1 MDVGIR
7 LEANKPF
14 LRSIWLSFSGR
25 IASPLKRPNHAHT
38 RPLCAAFGGPNGGG
52 GVGVGSPLILALLFA
67 IPEGM
72 SGQALSVQ
80 LDPSDHNGFA
90 ISCFGGRDGSI
101 DLTVSGGTPPY
112 TYEWSTGANTQD
124 ISGVAAGYYRVAV
137 YDSDTGY
144 VEREITLGE
153 PELLVGTATAIEY
166 PNDFNV
172 SCHSCYNGSIDASA
186 AGGVAPYTYAWRDGA
201 VVEARSGLGARD
213 YTVTVSDAN
222 GCEAAPVTLT
232 LREPQRND
240 WTMNGNAG
248 TDPATHYIGSS
259 DNKDV
264 VFRSNG
270 IERLRLLGNGQL
282 KLTGLGDGILK
293 SSGGGLIEALPI
305 QESLMPYDLYPFWRT
320 DGNYLATTLGHQA
333 FLGSKDNTSLWIKT
347 NNTLRMIISNGG
359 RAALGEDIDQHPMAG
374 ALTIKTGWNDWLT
387 LRRRTAD
394 PDDDGFWHIHN
405 CGPEFNRL
413 KFYYTDKDGIDAVD
427 GNLTLWNN
435 GKVSIGQLDINT
447 PVEHMFY
454 VGGSIK
460 GEAMVLG
467 NVSSAA
473 GYRLFVEDGIITEKL
488 KVAIPSTEHWM
499 DKVFDNDYRLISIA
513 ELRSYVSI
521 NCHLPGVPSAES
533 VVTAGLDVAEFS
545 AILLSKI
552 EELTLYIIELNHEIE
567 NIKAIK
573 SDSGENSLK

>member
-1 MDVGIR
+1 
-7 LEANKPF
+7 
-14 LRSIWLSFSGR
+14 
-25 IASPLKRPNHAHT
+25 
-38 RPLCAAFGGPNGGG
+38 
-52 GVGVGSPLILALLFA
+52 
-67 IPEGM
+67 
-72 SGQALSVQ
+72 
-80 LDPSDHNGFA
+80 
-90 ISCFGGRDGSI
+90 
-101 DLTVSGGTPPY
+101 
-112 TYEWSTGANTQD
+112 
-124 ISGVAAGYYRVAV
+124 
-137 YDSDTGY
+137 
-144 VEREITLGE
+144 
-153 PELLVGTATAIEY
+153 
-166 PNDFNV
+166 
-172 SCHSCYNGSIDASA
+172 
-186 AGGVAPYTYAWRDGA
+186 
-201 VVEARSGLGARD
+201 
-213 YTVTVSDAN
+213 
-222 GCEAAPVTLT
+222 
-232 LREPQRND
+232 
-240 WTMNGNAG
+240 
-248 TDPATHYIGSS
+248 
-259 DNKDV
+259 
-264 VFRSNG
+264 
-270 IERLRLLGNGQL
+270 
-282 KLTGLGDGILK
+282 
-293 SSGGGLIEALPI
+293 
-305 QESLMPYDLYPFWRT
+305 
-320 DGNYLATTLGHQA
+320 
-333 FLGSKDNTSLWIKT
+333 
-347 NNTLRMIISNGG
+347 MIISNDG

-374 ALTIKTGWNDWLT
+374 ALTINTGWNDWLT

-405 CGPEFNRL
+405 CGPEFDRL

-467 NVSSAA
+467 NVPSPA

-499 DKVFDNDYRLISIA
+499 DKVFDNDYRLLSIA